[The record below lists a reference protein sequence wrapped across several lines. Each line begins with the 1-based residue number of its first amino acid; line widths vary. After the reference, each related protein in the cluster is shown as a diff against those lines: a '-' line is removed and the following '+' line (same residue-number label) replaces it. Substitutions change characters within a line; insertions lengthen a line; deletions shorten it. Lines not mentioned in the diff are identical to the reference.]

1 MKPENDKLLSDDQAE
16 PDWTKLSIPNIN
28 TPPVY
33 TQPST
38 GSTSKNK
45 FAQLD
50 SISTPL
56 LLPEQYLSGESD
68 SSTNFDPQAWKRGD
82 KGVGKG
88 KTRMLNST
96 ANRRIVKEQNNNRG
110 QSTSSFF
117 VEPAFIPPTT
127 ISPVLQTQH
136 RRAVSSSRR
145 ASRPNQSLI
154 TNQPITKLT
163 THTRPSSD
171 LGPPSKLSASKG
183 TGSNPPTW
191 KAYIGRIDKSASS
204 SNRTLDHKQE
214 FLQALSNLQ
223 AMAKVGKFEWLSNS
237 NNSSGND
244 DEDEED
250 PDTDEPRPGHADL
263 PTSTFNSAI
272 GEDDTE
278 DHHLLPTQPYEP
290 QPDSQDPNKDDNRPL
305 FNRWWSYIEG
315 AISLKTWQFI
325 GLGGIIFGF
334 GICAGSVIGRHLS
347 SKNSK
352 MIKLFS
358 LR

>member
-117 VEPAFIPPTT
+117 QQTSKSTEPIPDYQSTNY
-127 ISPVLQTQH
+127 QTY
-136 RRAVSSSRR
+136 
-145 ASRPNQSLI
+145 N
-154 TNQPITKLT
+154 TY
-163 THTRPSSD
+163 RPSSD

>member
-96 ANRRIVKEQNNNRG
+96 ANRRIVKEQNNNR
-110 QSTSSFF
+110 
-117 VEPAFIPPTT
+117 
-127 ISPVLQTQH
+127 
-136 RRAVSSSRR
+136 
-145 ASRPNQSLI
+145 
-154 TNQPITKLT
+154 
-163 THTRPSSD
+163 D

-272 GEDDTE
+272 GR
-278 DHHLLPTQPYEP
+278 Q
-290 QPDSQDPNKDDNRPL
+290 SAS